1 MRAEPFRL
9 LAHIVHQIRTHDAI
23 GKAWEILHFGG
34 VDQLAAGRQRAG
46 DDQRLEAGA
55 AKIDRGSIASRAGTD
70 NHHITHITHGCYC
83 NAVSTTV
90 AGGFADGVQK
100 SVQKGVQK
108 SQLSVTL
115 FHVKQ
120 KEGVRNNPHTLL
132 VCRCV
137 RKSAPNRCT
146 AGCREGC
153 RTAPTRGCP
162 GSPRPC

>member
-1 MRAEPFRL
+1 MRLFR
-9 LAHIVHQIRTHDAI
+9 RC
-23 GKAWEILHFGG
+23 GG

-100 SVQKGVQK
+100 KRSKK
-108 SQLSVTL
+108 RS
-115 FHVKQ
+115 K
-120 KEGVRNNPHTLL
+120 
-132 VCRCV
+132 
-137 RKSAPNRCT
+137 KSAIRHVVS
-146 AGCREGC
+146 RETKYFM
-153 RTAPTRGCP
+153 RLNMEVAPTLKAR
-162 GSPRPC
+162 